1 MQHQMLRPG
10 GDVARAAMAKAM
22 PSVRVT
28 QLPGPYL
35 PPFLLFHLKI
45 LPPAHNRPSLLDSL
59 PLPLPSLSSL
69 LSYFADILSLSLSLS
84 RLLSPPLSPLAA
96 IPSVSP
102 AVGAQL
108 ERRLSMRSRAFQ
120 PPKPSKQSPV
130 RSLRR
135 DSCFRSCYASLSFL
149 FLSFFSSRAGTA
161 SEAALSL
168 AESWTHYS
176 VIYGHDSGSRSNSEN
191 PLVVSD
197 AAIARATA
205 ASERARERGSL
216 QPSPEASFHPVRTLY
231 SA

>member
-1 MQHQMLRPG
+1 MQHQILWPG

-69 LSYFADILSLSLSLS
+69 LSYFADILSLSLSLACYLPLS
-84 RLLSPPLSPLAA
+84 LRSLQSPRCLRQSVRSWKGDYQCARVLFNPRSPP
-96 IPSVSP
+96 
-102 AVGAQL
+102 
-108 ERRLSMRSRAFQ
+108 
-120 PPKPSKQSPV
+120 KQSPV

-135 DSCFRSCYASLSFL
+135 GSCFRSCYASLSFL

-197 AAIARATA
+197 AAIARAAA
-205 ASERARERGSL
+205 ASEQARERGSF

>member
-1 MQHQMLRPG
+1 MSLVKAARHVERHVLVVDIVVSDQSTGNRRVVMQHQMLWPG

-59 PLPLPSLSSL
+59 PLPLRRCHRCCRTSQISFL
-69 LSYFADILSLSLSLS
+69 FLSLS

-120 PPKPSKQSPV
+120 PPKPLK
-130 RSLRR
+130 
-135 DSCFRSCYASLSFL
+135 
-149 FLSFFSSRAGTA
+149 
-161 SEAALSL
+161 
-168 AESWTHYS
+168 
-176 VIYGHDSGSRSNSEN
+176 
-191 PLVVSD
+191 
-197 AAIARATA
+197 
-205 ASERARERGSL
+205 
-216 QPSPEASFHPVRTLY
+216 
-231 SA
+231 

>member
-1 MQHQMLRPG
+1 MQHQILWPG
-10 GDVARAAMAKAM
+10 GDVVRAAMAKAM

-59 PLPLPSLSSL
+59 PLPLRRCHRCCRTSQISFL
-69 LSYFADILSLSLSLS
+69 FLSLS
-84 RLLSPPLSPLAA
+84 RLLSPPPVSARCNPLGVSGSRCAA
-96 IPSVSP
+96 GKAIINALACFSTPEALQAKP
-102 AVGAQL
+102 A
-108 ERRLSMRSRAFQ
+108 
-120 PPKPSKQSPV
+120 

-135 DSCFRSCYASLSFL
+135 GSCFRSCYASLSFL

-197 AAIARATA
+197 AAIARAAA
-205 ASERARERGSL
+205 ASEQARERGSF
-216 QPSPEASFHPVRTLY
+216 QPSPEAFFHPVRTLY